1 MGESGRVG
9 GRRKVRSQIASRGAL
24 GAQSADPWA
33 ASLAN
38 LVTRSVGWS
47 WVAGLEIPDVD
58 SDEEQERR
66 LRLGD
71 VKCLEDVTGL
81 HVLLLLYANLEG
93 G

>member
-1 MGESGRVG
+1 MGC
-9 GRRKVRSQIASRGAL
+9 IAS
-24 GAQSADPWA
+24 QSGDAFG
-33 ASLAN
+33 
-38 LVTRSVGWS
+38 GWS

-71 VKCLEDVTGL
+71 VKCLEDVIGL

>member
-1 MGESGRVG
+1 
-9 GRRKVRSQIASRGAL
+9 
-24 GAQSADPWA
+24 
-33 ASLAN
+33 
-38 LVTRSVGWS
+38 
-47 WVAGLEIPDVD
+47 LEIPDVD

-71 VKCLEDVTGL
+71 VKCLEDVIGL